1 MGLMLPGPIVKC
13 RSSMKQCGGAV
24 WTLFDGS
31 ALEDILGEREKFFK
45 PALALFRGAAG
56 GEEAR
61 ACPVPDSSWT
71 LTSASSSKRSH
82 LKAATALPSLR
93 LPVSFPEAEIQEAVI
108 QVLLLAWAG

>member
-13 RSSMKQCGGAV
+13 RCSMKQCGGAAG
-24 WTLFDGS
+24 TIFDGS
-31 ALEDILGEREKFFK
+31 ALEDILGEREEFFK
-45 PALALFRGAAG
+45 PALALFRGVAG

-61 ACPVPDSSWT
+61 ADSSWT

-93 LPVSFPEAEIQEAVI
+93 L
-108 QVLLLAWAG
+108 L